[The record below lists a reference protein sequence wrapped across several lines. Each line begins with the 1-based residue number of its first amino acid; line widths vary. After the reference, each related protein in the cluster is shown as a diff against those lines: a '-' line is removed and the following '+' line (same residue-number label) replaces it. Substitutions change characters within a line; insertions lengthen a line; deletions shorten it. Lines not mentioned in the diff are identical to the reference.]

1 MNDGLTYSLVT
12 RARPPEGF
20 ARMLGASLL
29 AHAVL
34 VTALLVSGLLPSRA
48 VEEEKTLMTISLGG
62 APGPRS
68 GGMTSLGGRPVQ
80 KVAPK
85 AEPARPEPVRPPAE
99 RAPAMTV
106 PEWSPAKAPARKE
119 PVKTEPARKEPA
131 APAGAVT
138 GPPTTGPELQRG
150 NAVAETGGRGIGFG
164 LSTGGGGTGGE
175 INLGNFCCPD
185 YLTTLL
191 DLVQR
196 NWNSHQQVDGVAT
209 IRFTVERDGR
219 ISEAIVARTSG
230 YSVLDLAAQRAI
242 MMTRLPPLPS
252 AYSNE
257 QLTIHLNFQYQ
268 R

>member
-12 RARPPEGF
+12 RARSPEGF

-34 VTALLVSGLLPSRA
+34 VTALLASGLLPSRA
-48 VEEEKTLMTISLGG
+48 IEEEEPLMTISLGG

-80 KVAPK
+80 RVAPK
-85 AEPARPEPVRPPAE
+85 AETARPEPVQAPAE
-99 RAPAMTV
+99 RPPAMTV
-106 PEWSPAKAPARKE
+106 PERAPAKAPAKKE
-119 PVKTEPARKEPA
+119 PVKTEPARKAPAAETAAAA
-131 APAGAVT
+131 APA
-138 GPPTTGPELQRG
+138 TGPELQRG

-196 NWNSHQQVDGVAT
+196 NWNSRQQVDGVVT
-209 IRFTVERDGR
+209 IRFTIERDGR
-219 ISEAIVARTSG
+219 ISEATVARTSG
-230 YSVLDLAAQRAI
+230 YSVLDLGAQRAI

-252 AYSNE
+252 AYTND